1 MNKKEHRM
9 IFLANGDLFK
19 KVKILRKKYQLNISA
34 FIRNC
39 LEKKFEELEKNSTK

>member
-9 IFLANGDLFK
+9 IFLANNDLLE

-39 LEKKFEELEKNSTK
+39 LEKKFEELENKNPK